1 MILEILSLILKW
13 AVPTICV
20 ALLAYIT
27 ARLKRYKANEAGTC
41 CLLRNDILCAHDKWT
56 RLGYCPEYAKSALEK
71 TYKAYH
77 DLGGN
82 DVATELYHKVL
93 ALPSIKEDNK

>member
-1 MILEILSLILKW
+1 MVFDLIIKW
-13 AVPTICV
+13 AIPTVCV
-20 ALLAYIT
+20 ALLTYIT
-27 ARLKRYKANEAGTC
+27 VRLKKYKANEAGTR

-56 RLGYCPEYAKSALEK
+56 YKQYCPIYAKQALEE

-82 DVATELYHKVL
+82 DVATELYHAVM
-93 ALPSIKEDNK
+93 ALPTTKTEEKK